1 MKKLVFTFNF
11 VLMTLL
17 AIAQPKIQ
25 FDKTVHDFQTISE
38 ESGRQTGRFEFTNIG
53 DSALTLTS
61 VRPGCGCTAANYTK
75 EPVAPGEKGFIDATY
90 DPRNRPG
97 PFNKSI
103 SITTNEP
110 EPNNKTGLS
119 IKGNVQKRPPTIFE
133 SEGYVIGEGM
143 VRIKQNA
150 KRIELKNTEFHVDT
164 FLLKNFWN
172 KAVTIDYFDKPDYF
186 SEVYRSFGKEIMPG
200 EEGILVIKYDA
211 AIRNGFGNFND
222 HLVLLTN
229 DSIED
234 KKALLYT
241 VTITE
246 DFSKITE
253 KQLKKAPKILI
264 DSTSLDIDFGN
275 VKINNTATQEITI
288 NNGAK
293 KPNLIIRNVQSS
305 NAVVT
310 HTITP
315 VAEGKSY
322 ILALSIKAQGRLG
335 KQNGTVDIIT
345 NDPTNPVITLKY
357 SLEISK

>member
-1 MKKLVFTFNF
+1 MKKFVFTFSF
-11 VLMTLL
+11 VLLAVL

-38 ESGRQTGRFEFTNIG
+38 EAGRQTGRFEFTNIG

-75 EPVAPGEKGFIDATY
+75 ESVAPGEKGFIDATY

-97 PFNKSI
+97 AFHKSI
-103 SITTNEP
+103 SVTTNEP
-110 EPNNKTGLS
+110 ETTNKVSLS
-119 IKGNVQKRPPTIFE
+119 IRGTVEKRPPTVFE
-133 SEGYVIGEGM
+133 KEGYVIGSGM
-143 VRIKQNA
+143 VRIKENSA
-150 KRIELKNTEFHVDT
+150 RIELKNTESHVDT
-164 FLLKNFWN
+164 FFVKNFWD
-172 KAVTIDYFDKPDYF
+172 KAVSIDYFDKPEYF
-186 SEVYRSFGKEIMPG
+186 SEVYRSFGKEIQAG

-211 AIRNGFGNFND
+211 GVRNAFGNFND

-234 KKALLYT
+234 KKALLYN

-253 KQLKKAPKILI
+253 KQLKKAPKTLI
-264 DSTSLDIDFGN
+264 DSTSLDIDFGQ
-275 VKINNTATQEITI
+275 VKINATATQEITI

-293 KPNLIIRNVQSS
+293 KPNLIVRNVQPSS
-305 NAVVT
+305 TVVT

-315 VAEGKSY
+315 VIEGKTY
-322 ILALSIKAQGRLG
+322 TVALTVRAQGRLG

-357 SLEISK
+357 SLEVSK